1 MTQEAARAALRA
13 RQGKGA
19 RYDAANA
26 PQADLLAARRGAAY
40 FARHLNQMSDAAL
53 ESPSLIQGRSRAHI
67 VAEISHQARA
77 IAITLS
83 SLRKPLSPD
92 EAAWTPDAASA
103 VTLPPRA
110 LRHLFAHS
118 DVHLNVEFRDLTEPD
133 WVGCVSLGDQAP
145 ILVSSI
151 PALRA
156 ASIWRAAFYLGTG
169 SRLADMPAH
178 IGNDFKSELGTLHDP
193 QR

>member
-1 MTQEAARAALRA
+1 MSQEAARAALRA
-13 RQGKGA
+13 RQGTGA
-19 RYDAANA
+19 RYDAASA

-53 ESPSLIQGRSRAHI
+53 EGPSLIKGRTRAHI

-83 SLRKPLSPD
+83 SLRKPLPPD
-92 EAAWTPDAASA
+92 EAAWRPDIALAA
-103 VTLPPRA
+103 TLPPRA

-118 DVHLNVEFRDLTEPD
+118 DVHLNVEFRDVTEPD
-133 WVGCVSLGDQAP
+133 WAGRLSLGDQAP
-145 ILVSSI
+145 VLVSSL

-156 ASIWRAAFYLGTG
+156 ASIWRAAYNLGTG
-169 SRLADMPAH
+169 SRLADMPEH
-178 IGNDFKSELGTLHDP
+178 IRSPFQSELAALQEA